1 MAEWT
6 IITLE
11 DCTEILGD
19 GLHGTPQ
26 YSENGEYAFV
36 NGNNLVD
43 GEIIIKKDTK
53 RVDVSQYEKYKK
65 PLNDRTILISINGT
79 LGNIGTYNSEKI
91 ILGKS
96 ACYFNVKD
104 SVDKDFIYYV
114 VSSPVFKQYLENN
127 ATGTTIKNISL
138 KQMREYS
145 FSLPSL
151 KEQERISS
159 TLKIIDQKIKNNK
172 KINNNLAA

>member
-1 MAEWT
+1 M
-6 IITLE
+6 
-11 DCTEILGD
+11 G
-19 GLHGTPQ
+19 H
-26 YSENGEYAFV
+26 
-36 NGNNLVD
+36 
-43 GEIIIKKDTK
+43 
-53 RVDVSQYEKYKK
+53 
-65 PLNDRTILISINGT
+65 
-79 LGNIGTYNSEKI
+79 IGTYNSQKI